1 MEKDQEFLELEKRI
15 ASLEQEVT
23 RLKEMFHEKEAI
35 RQPIKNMAPPP
46 PASSGETQHKSSLS
60 WESLAPEPE
69 ETDWEHLIGRIWLPR
84 IFIVVLL
91 LGVIWAFKVS
101 IDKGLIT
108 EPVRVLLGFFASG
121 AFLWLGDK
129 QVKQQ
134 RHALGQVLLGGAVC
148 LTMLTTFA
156 MHALYDFI
164 PALPAFLLNV
174 VWIAGGMYL
183 AYRYRSEAL
192 AILASLAGCLVP
204 FLVESQ
210 EPSAWLFVGYE
221 VVLYGGFLYFALHR
235 QYIMLYLS
243 SSTLLQAA
251 FAAYA
256 IGTLGDIDI
265 LAAGSVAQY
274 AILLTCFLAHRSYT
288 HSQTG
293 VLFACFLL
301 TLLWIHGGYDTTSVQ
316 WFLLSGFLL
325 HGFLAIYFWK
335 RNTKTAGT
343 FLTVAS
349 FSLAFYFTHTID
361 NQPLIHLVILLE
373 ATAAFYAGIRLH
385 SRLLTGSAVVLYL
398 FGSLSAL
405 DYSIEQVISTETAL
419 WLGLVIT
426 FYSNIKVA
434 QAHITPSNPNIFT
447 VLYTVHTALMLLFL
461 TRETNALAENLSFDM
476 KHLAVSFV
484 WVLYAVI
491 AVLYGMIKK
500 DARSRLFGVI
510 LIFVTLLKVI
520 FIDLPNVSLLFR
532 AILFIVLGG
541 IGIAISRLFYTGDKD
556 KKQNTISE

>member
-1 MEKDQEFLELEKRI
+1 MEKDQNFLELEKRV

-23 RLKEMFHEKEAI
+23 RLKGMLHEKEAI
-35 RQPIKNMAPPP
+35 HQPIKNMAPPP
-46 PASSGETQHKSSLS
+46 PVSSPEAQPKSSLS

-101 IDKGLIT
+101 VDKGLIT
-108 EPVRVLLGFFASG
+108 EPVRVLLGFLASG
-121 AFLWLGDK
+121 VFLWLGDR
-129 QVKQQ
+129 QIKQQ
-134 RHALGQVLLGGAVC
+134 RSALGQVLLGGSVC
-148 LTMLTTFA
+148 LAMLTTFA

-164 PALPAFLLNV
+164 SASPAFLLNV

-183 AYRYRSEAL
+183 AHRYRSEAL

-210 EPSAWLFVGYE
+210 EPNAWLFVSYE
-221 VVLYGGFLYFALHR
+221 VILYGGFLYFAIHK
-235 QYIMLYLS
+235 QYITLYFS
-243 SSTLLQAA
+243 SSILLQAA
-251 FAAYA
+251 FVAYA
-256 IGTLGDIDI
+256 IGTQGDIDL

-274 AILLTCFLAHRSYT
+274 AILLICLLTRHWYA

-301 TLLWIHGGYDTTSVQ
+301 TLLWINIGYEEMSVQ
-316 WFLLSGFLL
+316 LLLLAGFLL
-325 HGFLAIYFWK
+325 HGLLAIYFWK
-335 RNTKTAGT
+335 RNAKTAGA
-343 FLTVAS
+343 FLALAS
-349 FSLAFYFTHTID
+349 FSLAFYFTRTID
-361 NQPLIHLVILLE
+361 NQPLIYLAVLVE
-373 ATAAFYAGIRLH
+373 ATAAFYAGIRLR
-385 SRLLTGSAVVLYL
+385 SRLLAGSAIVLYL
-398 FGSLSAL
+398 FGSLPIL
-405 DYSIEQVISTETAL
+405 DYSIEQVISIETVL
-419 WLGLVIT
+419 WIGLVIT
-426 FYSNIKVA
+426 FYINIKLA
-434 QAHITPSNPNIFT
+434 EAHVTPSNPSIFT
-447 VLYTVHTALMLLFL
+447 VLYTAHTALMLLFL

-484 WVLYAVI
+484 WVLYAVS
-491 AVLYGMIKK
+491 AVVYGMIKK
-500 DARSRLFGVI
+500 EARSRLFGVI

-541 IGIAISRLFYTGDKD
+541 IGIAVSRLFYTAGKD
-556 KKQNTISE
+556 EKPDTISE